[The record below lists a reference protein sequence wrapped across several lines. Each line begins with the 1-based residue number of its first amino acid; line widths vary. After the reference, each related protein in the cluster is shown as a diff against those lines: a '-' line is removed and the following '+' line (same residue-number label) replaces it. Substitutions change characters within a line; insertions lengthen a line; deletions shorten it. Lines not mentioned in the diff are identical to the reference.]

1 MSEIGKKIKRRR
13 EELRLTQEELAAKM
27 GYKSKSTI
35 NKIELGINDVSQRN
49 ILKFA
54 TTLNTTPAYLMGWES
69 ENVLE
74 RKLKSPTITED
85 YTTFPVIG
93 SIAVG
98 YDKIGLEDWSGETI
112 NIPNTYLKGRKRDEF
127 AVLRVE
133 GNSMYPMYQ
142 DGDKVLILKQ
152 STLNQSGDVGAVVY
166 EDELITLKRIEYVA
180 GEDWLKLIPINPEY
194 MPKLI
199 ENEAL
204 THCRVIGIP
213 KLLIREL

>member
-1 MSEIGKKIKRRR
+1 MNDISGRILQLINEKDISYG
-13 EELRLTQEELAAKM
+13 ELAKLT
-27 GYKSKSTI
+27 GIPKSALQRYAVGETV
-35 NKIELGINDVSQRN
+35 KIPLDRLECI
-49 ILKFA
+49 A
-54 TTLNTTPAYLMGWES
+54 TALNTTPAYLMGWES

-74 RKLKSPTITED
+74 RKLKSPTVTED

-93 SIAVG
+93 GIAAG
-98 YDKIGLEDWSGETI
+98 YDKIGLEDWSGDTVDV
-112 NIPNTYLKGRKRDEF
+112 PNTYLKGRKRDEF
-127 AVLRVE
+127 AVLRVD

-166 EDELITLKRIEYVA
+166 EDELITLKKIEYVE

-194 MPKLI
+194 MPKTI

>member
-1 MSEIGKKIKRRR
+1 MNIGDIIYSRRKALGLTLEEVGSAVGVSKGTVKKWETGLIANIKRDKIASLAKVLQLSPVVLING
-13 EELRLTQEELAAKM
+13 ELET
-27 GYKSKSTI
+27 
-35 NKIELGINDVSQRN
+35 
-49 ILKFA
+49 
-54 TTLNTTPAYLMGWES
+54 S
-69 ENVLE
+69 ED
-74 RKLKSPTITED
+74 KLKSPTITED

-93 SIAVG
+93 GIAAG
-98 YDKIGLEDWSGETI
+98 YDKIGLEDWSGDTVD
-112 NIPNTYLKGRKRDEF
+112 IPNTYLKGRKRDEF
-127 AVLRVE
+127 ICLRVD

-194 MPKLI
+194 MPKTI